1 MTQKALKEIGQT
13 ILQEHGIK
21 GKIKFKNINGG
32 RATKLG
38 NISIP
43 KWTLTRGKRGKKEY
57 FALYYVLHEV
67 SHLIQID
74 RGLKGVHTNEFKEI
88 EKALMLRYNII
99 PIYSKAYPKKLI
111 NKEGK
116 TLYERG

>member
-1 MTQKALKEIGQT
+1 MTQKELKEIGQA

-21 GKIKFKNINGG
+21 GKIKFKKISGG

-43 KWTLTRGKRGKKEY
+43 KWTLKESKNQY
-57 FALYYVLHEV
+57 YALYYVIHEV
-67 SHLIQID
+67 SHLIQYH
-74 RGLKGVHTNEFKEI
+74 RGLKGCHTDEFKEI
-88 EKALMLRYNII
+88 EKALMLRYNMI

-111 NKEGK
+111 NQQGE